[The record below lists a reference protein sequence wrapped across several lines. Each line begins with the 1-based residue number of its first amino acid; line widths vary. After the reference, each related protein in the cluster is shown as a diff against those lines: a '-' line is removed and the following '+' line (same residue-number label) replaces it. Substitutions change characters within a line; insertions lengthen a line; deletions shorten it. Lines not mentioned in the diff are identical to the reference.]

1 MRILGV
7 DPGLSTAGI
16 GLIETGNH
24 PSEVRA
30 LDWMT
35 ITTPAGLDLPDRLL
49 ELSQDLETYLDEA
62 RPDLAVVEQ
71 LFFATN
77 KRTAMDVSQARGVI
91 IVTLKKRGIEVLSAT
106 PLQLKTAIAG
116 DGQADKLQMQT
127 MVQRI
132 LKLDTL
138 PTPADAADALALA
151 LYGANQKTFHAS
163 VTVPSRTSHVRR
175 PVI

>member
-16 GLIETGNH
+16 GLIETGRH
-24 PSEVRA
+24 PSDVHA

-35 ITTPAGLDLPDRLL
+35 ITTPSALPLPDRLL
-49 ELSQDLETYLDEA
+49 ELANDLDAYLAEA
-62 RPDLAVVEQ
+62 KPDLAVVEQ
-71 LFFATN
+71 LFFSTN

-91 IVTLKKRGIEVLSAT
+91 LVTLRKRGIEVMSAT
-106 PLQLKTAIAG
+106 PLQLKTAITG
-116 DGQADKLQMQT
+116 DGQADKKQMQA
-127 MVQRI
+127 MVKRI

-151 LYGANQKTFHAS
+151 LYGAHHGAFHAT
-163 VTVPSRTSHVRR
+163 VTLPSRTSHVRR
-175 PVI
+175 PVT